1 MIRSD
6 KGKTRFRV
14 QGVFGTKIKGFE
26 EEYFFLKNLYNE
38 KGWSRSAIQSVM
50 MRFVEGWQ
58 YDGLDKVHHTP
69 ESLDL
74 ERKVILLR
82 ELGHNRQSK
91 IYFTTQYGERLGEIK
106 FKEVQTFQALSNS
119 KEYKG
124 MTDEEFKRYNN
135 SRAITLKNMIKKYG
149 KEEGTKVFNEYRE
162 KQRYKKSKQRYID
175 EFGEEQ
181 GLKIFNEI
189 NKKKIQSLENFQ
201 RKYGKEEG
209 LRRYCDFLASR
220 RCSFSKMA
228 SSLFRKTESSLN
240 RNDITYIYQPK
251 TEEFSIYQK
260 NRSFFYDFCIPELK
274 FIVEFNGDVFHG
286 NPQLFNESD
295 CPNPF
300 DKTITAKQ
308 MWSNDKEK
316 IDLAKSKGFE
326 VMVIWERDYRNDPE
340 AIMNSII
347 KTISEKLKNS

>member
-1 MIRSD
+1 MPKKNSLGGQFSKD
-6 KGKTRFRV
+6 
-14 QGVFGTKIKGFE
+14 IKGFE
-26 EEYFFLKNLYNE
+26 NEYFFLKNIYEE
-38 KGWSRSAIQSVM
+38 KGWSLSALTHVIR
-50 MRFVEGWQ
+50 RFVEGWR

-69 ESLDL
+69 VSLDL
-74 ERKVILLR
+74 ERKVFLLR
-82 ELGHNRQSK
+82 GLGHNRQSK

-189 NKKKIQSLENFQ
+189 NKKKIQSLENFR

-209 LRRYCDFLASR
+209 LRRY
-220 RCSFSKMA
+220 
-228 SSLFRKTESSLN
+228 
-240 RNDITYIYQPK
+240 
-251 TEEFSIYQK
+251 
-260 NRSFFYDFCIPELK
+260 RSY
-274 FIVEFNGDVFHG
+274 VEGHR
-286 NPQLFNESD
+286 
-295 CPNPF
+295 
-300 DKTITAKQ
+300 
-308 MWSNDKEK
+308 
-316 IDLAKSKGFE
+316 KGFSNVASNLFE
-326 VMVIWERDYRNDPE
+326 QIESL
-340 AIMNSII
+340 MNTDKVSFLYLP
-347 KTISEKLKNS
+347 KKFRTPLGKNWRVL

>member
-50 MRFVEGWQ
+50 MRFVEGWR

-82 ELGHNRQSK
+82 GLGHNRQSK
-91 IYFTTQYGERLGEIK
+91 IYFTTQYGEHLGEIK

-149 KEEGTKVFNEYRE
+149 KEEG
-162 KQRYKKSKQRYID
+162 
-175 EFGEEQ
+175 
-181 GLKIFNEI
+181 
-189 NKKKIQSLENFQ
+189 
-201 RKYGKEEG
+201 
-209 LRRYCDFLASR
+209 LRRYSDFLVSR

-240 RNDITYIYQPK
+240 RDDITYIYQPK

-274 FIVEFNGDVFHG
+274 FIIEFNGDIFHG

-300 DKTITAKQ
+300 DRTLTAKQ
-308 MWSNDKEK
+308 MWLNDKEK

-326 VMVIWERDYRNDPE
+326 VMIIWERDYRNDPE
-340 AIMNSII
+340 TIMNNII

>member
-1 MIRSD
+1 MPKKNSLGGQFSKD
-6 KGKTRFRV
+6 
-14 QGVFGTKIKGFE
+14 IKGFE
-26 EEYFFLKNLYNE
+26 NEYFFLKNLYDE
-38 KGWSRSAIQSVM
+38 KGWSLSALTHVIR
-50 MRFVEGWQ
+50 RFVEGWR

-82 ELGHNRQSK
+82 GLGHNRQSK

-175 EFGEEQ
+175 EFGEEE

-300 DKTITAKQ
+300 DRTLTAKQ

-316 IDLAKSKGFE
+316 IDLARSKGFE
-326 VMVIWERDYRNDPE
+326 VMVIWERDYRNDPGT
-340 AIMNSII
+340 IVNDII

>member
-1 MIRSD
+1 MPKKNSLGGQFAED
-6 KGKTRFRV
+6 
-14 QGVFGTKIKGFE
+14 IKGFE
-26 EEYFFLKNLYNE
+26 NEYFFLKNLYEE
-38 KGWSRSAIQSVM
+38 KGWSLSALRSVTK
-50 MRFVEGWQ
+50 RFIEGWR

-74 ERKVILLR
+74 ERRVSTLR
-82 ELGHNRQSK
+82 ELNHNRQSK
-91 IYFTTQYGERLGEIK
+91 VFFITQYGERLGEIRYRELQEK
-106 FKEVQTFQALSNS
+106 QAYSNS
-119 KEYKG
+119 REYKG
-124 MTDEEFKRYNN
+124 MTEEEFKQYNQ
-135 SRAITLKNMIKKYG
+135 SRAVTLENMIKKYG

-162 KQRYKKSKQRYID
+162 KQRYTKSKQRYID
-175 EFGEEQ
+175 EYGEKQ
-181 GLKIFNEI
+181 GLEIFKEI

-209 LRRYCDFLASR
+209 LRRYRSYVEGHQKGFSDVASNLFKQIESLMNTDKVSFLY
-220 RCSFSKMA
+220 
-228 SSLFRKTESSLN
+228 L
-240 RNDITYIYQPK
+240 PK
-251 TEEFSIYQK
+251 NSELLLEKIGGFYK
-260 NRSFFYDFCIPELK
+260 YDFCIPELK
-274 FIVEFNGDVFHG
+274 FIIEFNGDIFHG

-300 DKTITAKQ
+300 DRTLTAKQ

>member
-1 MIRSD
+1 MPKKNSLGGQFSKD
-6 KGKTRFRV
+6 
-14 QGVFGTKIKGFE
+14 IKGFE
-26 EEYFFLKNLYNE
+26 NEYFFLKNLYSE
-38 KGWSRSAIQSVM
+38 KGWSQSALTHVIR
-50 MRFVEGWQ
+50 RFVEGWR

-74 ERKVILLR
+74 ERKITTLR
-82 ELGHNRQSK
+82 ELGHDRQSK

-175 EFGEEQ
+175 EFGEEE

-295 CPNPF
+295 RPNPF
-300 DKTITAKQ
+300 DRTLTAKQ

-316 IDLAKSKGFE
+316 IDLARSKGFE
-326 VMVIWERDYRNDPE
+326 VMVIWERDYRNNPE
-340 AIMNSII
+340 IIVNDII

>member
-1 MIRSD
+1 
-6 KGKTRFRV
+6 
-14 QGVFGTKIKGFE
+14 
-26 EEYFFLKNLYNE
+26 
-38 KGWSRSAIQSVM
+38 
-50 MRFVEGWQ
+50 
-58 YDGLDKVHHTP
+58 
-69 ESLDL
+69 
-74 ERKVILLR
+74 
-82 ELGHNRQSK
+82 
-91 IYFTTQYGERLGEIK
+91 
-106 FKEVQTFQALSNS
+106 
-119 KEYKG
+119 

-181 GLKIFNEI
+181 GLKIFKEI

-201 RKYGKEEG
+201 IKYGKEEG

-274 FIVEFNGDVFHG
+274 FIIEFNGDIFHG

-340 AIMNSII
+340 AIMNNII

>member
-1 MIRSD
+1 MPKKNTLGGQFSKD
-6 KGKTRFRV
+6 
-14 QGVFGTKIKGFE
+14 IKGFE
-26 EEYFFLKNLYNE
+26 NEYFFLKNLYSE
-38 KGWSRSAIQSVM
+38 KGWSLSALRSVIK
-50 MRFVEGWQ
+50 RFVEGWR

-74 ERKVILLR
+74 ERKVSLLR

-91 IYFTTQYGERLGEIK
+91 IFFTTQYGERLGEIK

-149 KEEGTKVFNEYRE
+149 EEEGTKVFNEYRE

-175 EFGEEQ
+175 EFGEEH
-181 GLKIFNEI
+181 GLEIFKEI
-189 NKKKIQSLENFQ
+189 NKKKVQNLENFQ

-209 LRRYCDFLASR
+209 LRRYSHFLVSR
-220 RCSFSKMA
+220 RCPFSKMA
-228 SSLFRKTESSLN
+228 SNLFRKTESSLN
-240 RNDITYIYQPK
+240 RNDVTYIYQPK

-274 FIVEFNGDVFHG
+274 FIIEFNGDVFHG

-295 CPNPF
+295 CPNPY
-300 DKTITAKQ
+300 DKTLTAKQ
-308 MWSNDKEK
+308 MWLNDKEK
-316 IDLAKSKGFE
+316 IDLAKSKGFD
-326 VMVIWERDYRNDPE
+326 VMIIWERDYRNDSE
-340 AIMNSII
+340 TIEDSII
-347 KTISEKLKNS
+347 KTIREKLKNS

>member
-1 MIRSD
+1 MPKKNSL
-6 KGKTRFRV
+6 GGQFAEE
-14 QGVFGTKIKGFE
+14 IKGFE
-26 EEYFFLKNLYNE
+26 NEYFFLGNLYSE
-38 KGWSRSAIQSVM
+38 KGWSLSALRSVIK
-50 MRFVEGWQ
+50 RFVEGWR

-74 ERKVILLR
+74 ERKVSILR

-91 IYFTTQYGERLGEIK
+91 IFFTTQYGEHLGEIK
-106 FKEVQTFQALSNS
+106 FKELQTSQALTNS

-124 MTDEEFKRYNN
+124 MTDEEFKQYNH

-149 KEEGTKVFNEYRE
+149 KEEGTRVFNEYRE

-181 GLKIFNEI
+181 GLEIFKEI
-189 NKKKIQSLENFQ
+189 NKKKVQSLENFQ

-209 LRRYCDFLASR
+209 LRRYMSYVEGHQKGFSNIASNLFAQIESLVNNYRVSFLY
-220 RCSFSKMA
+220 
-228 SSLFRKTESSLN
+228 L
-240 RNDITYIYQPK
+240 PK
-251 TEEFSIYQK
+251 NSELLLEKIGGFYK
-260 NRSFFYDFCIPELK
+260 YDFCIPELK
-274 FIVEFNGDVFHG
+274 FIIEFNGDVFHG

-300 DKTITAKQ
+300 DRTLTAKQ
-308 MWSNDKEK
+308 IWLKDKEK
-316 IDLAKSKGFE
+316 IDLAKSKGFD

-340 AIMNSII
+340 TTVNNII
-347 KTISEKLKNS
+347 KTIGEKLKNS

>member
-1 MIRSD
+1 MPKKNSLGGQFSKD
-6 KGKTRFRV
+6 
-14 QGVFGTKIKGFE
+14 IKGFE
-26 EEYFFLKNLYNE
+26 NEYFFLKNLYSE
-38 KGWSRSAIQSVM
+38 KGWSLSALTHVIR
-50 MRFVEGWQ
+50 RFVEGWR

-82 ELGHNRQSK
+82 GLGHNRQSK

-175 EFGEEQ
+175 EFGEEE
-181 GLKIFNEI
+181 GLKIFKEI
-189 NKKKIQSLENFQ
+189 NKKKVHNLENYQ

-209 LRRYCDFLASR
+209 LRRYSDFLVSR

-251 TEEFSIYQK
+251 TEEFPIYQK

-274 FIVEFNGDVFHG
+274 FIIEFNGDVFHG
-286 NPQLFNESD
+286 NPQSFNESD

-300 DKTITAKQ
+300 DRTLTAKQ
-308 MWSNDKEK
+308 MWLNDKEK
-316 IDLAKSKGFE
+316 IDLAKSKGFD

-340 AIMNSII
+340 TIMDNII
-347 KTISEKLKNS
+347 KTIGEKLKNS

>member
-1 MIRSD
+1 MPKKNSLGGQFSKD
-6 KGKTRFRV
+6 
-14 QGVFGTKIKGFE
+14 IKGFE
-26 EEYFFLKNLYNE
+26 NEYFFLKNLYEE
-38 KGWSRSAIQSVM
+38 KGWSLSALTHVIR
-50 MRFVEGWQ
+50 RFVEGWR

-69 ESLDL
+69 ESLGL
-74 ERKVILLR
+74 ERKVSLLR
-82 ELGHNRQSK
+82 GLGHDRQSK
-91 IYFTTQYGERLGEIK
+91 IYFTTQYGEHLGEIK

-149 KEEGTKVFNEYRE
+149 KEEGTRVFNEYRE

-189 NKKKIQSLENFQ
+189 NKKKVQSLENFQ
-201 RKYGKEEG
+201 RRYGKEEG
-209 LRRYCDFLASR
+209 LKRYRSYVEGHRKGFSDVASNLFEQIESLVSTDNVSFLY
-220 RCSFSKMA
+220 
-228 SSLFRKTESSLN
+228 L
-240 RNDITYIYQPK
+240 PK
-251 TEEFSIYQK
+251 NSELLLEKIGGFYK
-260 NRSFFYDFCIPELK
+260 YDFCIPELK
-274 FIVEFNGDVFHG
+274 FIIEFNGDVFHG

-308 MWSNDKEK
+308 MWSNDKVK
-316 IDLAKSKGFE
+316 IDLAKSKGFD

-340 AIMNSII
+340 AIVESII